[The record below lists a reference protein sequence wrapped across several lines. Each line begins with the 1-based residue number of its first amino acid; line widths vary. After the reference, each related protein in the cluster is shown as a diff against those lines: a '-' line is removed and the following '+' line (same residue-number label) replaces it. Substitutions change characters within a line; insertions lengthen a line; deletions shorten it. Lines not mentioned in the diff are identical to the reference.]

1 MIKKQ
6 ERFLAL
12 TKKFNFAS
20 DDNKEQFRQRVPICA
35 KVIEATSRLRNVE
48 KERLVERGYNFDNV
62 KLDTL
67 ARDQSST
74 SNNAE

>member
-48 KERLVERGYNFDNV
+48 KERLVERGYNFDRGRPEERS
-62 KLDTL
+62 DGGRPFT
-67 ARDQSST
+67 
-74 SNNAE
+74 